1 MCFFSKQK
9 TAYELRISDW
19 SSDVCSSDLP
29 VAARGAPAPPPAA
42 GRALRRGG
50 RRDHRR
56 RAVPP
61 RRGAAQEGAGPQAGR
76 GGHRARGRGAGVI
89 TVDVALGDRGYP
101 VLVGAGA
108 RQHLADPIPAGPRAA
123 AVVSQA
129 AIALAAAPARPTR
142 PL

>member
-29 VAARGAPAPPPAA
+29 VAARGARAPPPAA

-61 RRGAAQEGAGPQAGR
+61 RRGAAPEGAGPQACR
-76 GGHRARGRGAGVI
+76 GGQRARGRGAGEIGRATGRARVWRYGVVRGGAVSLKKKVI
-89 TVDVALGDRGYP
+89 EVDVSYKK
-101 VLVGAGA
+101 
-108 RQHLADPIPAGPRAA
+108 IPN
-123 AVVSQA
+123 
-129 AIALAAAPARPTR
+129 
-142 PL
+142 